1 MKEKHLTSIEI
12 KGLVM
17 YYYRYI
23 RHWPLVAT
31 EVSVLNNYF
40 ADVVAASYKEI
51 VEVEIKTSLEDFEH
65 EFKTKESKHNI
76 YLNSLINP
84 NKRLDKKTYNQMP
97 NKLFYAVEPHLI
109 PDVISVVS
117 GTPYGVMEVTK
128 SFDSPIRVVRPAEKL
143 HHNFPQRVYDKAVQR
158 CSSELVS
165 MYVAGLM

>member
-31 EVSVLNNYF
+31 EVSVLNNFF
-40 ADVVAASYKEI
+40 ADVVAASYKEL

-76 YLNSLINP
+76 YRWRYADHIRARAVRTPSL
-84 NKRLDKKTYNQMP
+84 KD
-97 NKLFYAVEPHLI
+97 
-109 PDVISVVS
+109 
-117 GTPYGVMEVTK
+117 
-128 SFDSPIRVVRPAEKL
+128 
-143 HHNFPQRVYDKAVQR
+143 
-158 CSSELVS
+158 
-165 MYVAGLM
+165 